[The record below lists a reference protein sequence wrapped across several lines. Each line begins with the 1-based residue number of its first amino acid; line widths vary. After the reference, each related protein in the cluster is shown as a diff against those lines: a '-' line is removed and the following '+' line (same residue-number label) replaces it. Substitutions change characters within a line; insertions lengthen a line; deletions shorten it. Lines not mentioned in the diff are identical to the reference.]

1 MHYES
6 YEILRDERIEEYRS
20 DVTMLRHKK
29 SGARVLTMANDDE
42 NKVFAIAFRTPPA
55 DSTGLP
61 HILEHSVLC
70 GSRKFPSK
78 DPFIELAKGSLNTF
92 LNAMTYPDKTVYP
105 VASCNDRDFANLMDV
120 YMDAVL
126 HPNIYR
132 EEKIFRQEGWHY
144 ELDDPDGELKIN
156 GVVYNEMKGAFS
168 NADEVIERRV
178 KQALFPD
185 NAYAHES
192 GGDPDEIPTLTY
204 EDFLAFHQR
213 YYHPS
218 NSYIFLY
225 GNCDMEERLAWLDRE
240 YLADYDAIEPD
251 SEIASQKPFTAMSEI
266 EVKIPITDE
275 QNEDEESCLTMG
287 FLCGDGCD
295 PDLKLALDILEHALV
310 KTPGA
315 PLRQAFLD
323 AGIAA
328 DVYGGVEQ
336 DLKQNYFSLTAKG
349 ADAGKKDDFLRVMR
363 ETLERLADEG
373 LDRDALRAGLN
384 GIEFTTREGDTGRFP
399 KGLMIGL
406 DTIGLWLYDDDAP
419 FENLRYEKLFAK
431 AKAGLDDGTY
441 ERILREYFLD
451 NPHKVFVAAA
461 AEKGLQKA
469 NDAEM
474 ARKMAALK
482 ESWSEERRAEV
493 CRQTAELLAW
503 QEQEDSPEDIA
514 KIPMLARGD
523 LKREILPFGGELISG
538 SAARPDIFYS
548 DIFTSGICYLNFLFD
563 VGDLPEEDLPYLGL
577 LTRVFGMF
585 DTEHYTYQNLANKIG
600 IESGGLSVRSGCTD
614 LRKAQGEFI
623 LTFETAMKVFAD
635 RTAFPFGILEE
646 IMLRTDYSSEKRLK
660 ELLDENRYGLQ
671 AELVSPGHA
680 AAVRRSCAC
689 HNRASHVK
697 ELTDG
702 IAFYR
707 FLEDAAANFDER
719 KGTIR
724 AKLEELSAKIFDPAR
739 MLTAVTCDREI
750 FGPVP
755 ALLEDLCAAL
765 ASSKAAAGSAA
776 GPDAEA
782 PADTAPVP
790 FGSRRRD
797 YTLVRKDEAFTTP
810 AGISF
815 VARTGNFRDAGLEY
829 QPSLAVLKTI
839 LSYDYLWNRI
849 RVRGGAYGAMCLFS
863 RDGEGGFV
871 SYRDPNLRETLA
883 VYDELADY
891 VAGFDAD
898 DRDMTKFLI
907 GTMSSIDIPLSPM
920 AKGSRNLAL
929 WLYGADEDEEQA
941 KRDAVLNVTAE
952 DIRALAPLMRAV
964 AENGDVCVIGNETKI
979 AEAADVFDETSALFS
994 GK

>member
-144 ELDDPDGELKIN
+144 ELEDPDGELKIN

-577 LTRVFGMF
+577 
-585 DTEHYTYQNLANKIG
+585 
-600 IESGGLSVRSGCTD
+600 
-614 LRKAQGEFI
+614 
-623 LTFETAMKVFAD
+623 
-635 RTAFPFGILEE
+635 
-646 IMLRTDYSSEKRLK
+646 
-660 ELLDENRYGLQ
+660 
-671 AELVSPGHA
+671 
-680 AAVRRSCAC
+680 
-689 HNRASHVK
+689 
-697 ELTDG
+697 
-702 IAFYR
+702 
-707 FLEDAAANFDER
+707 
-719 KGTIR
+719 
-724 AKLEELSAKIFDPAR
+724 
-739 MLTAVTCDREI
+739 
-750 FGPVP
+750 
-755 ALLEDLCAAL
+755 
-765 ASSKAAAGSAA
+765 
-776 GPDAEA
+776 
-782 PADTAPVP
+782 
-790 FGSRRRD
+790 
-797 YTLVRKDEAFTTP
+797 
-810 AGISF
+810 
-815 VARTGNFRDAGLEY
+815 
-829 QPSLAVLKTI
+829 
-839 LSYDYLWNRI
+839 
-849 RVRGGAYGAMCLFS
+849 
-863 RDGEGGFV
+863 
-871 SYRDPNLRETLA
+871 
-883 VYDELADY
+883 
-891 VAGFDAD
+891 
-898 DRDMTKFLI
+898 
-907 GTMSSIDIPLSPM
+907 
-920 AKGSRNLAL
+920 
-929 WLYGADEDEEQA
+929 
-941 KRDAVLNVTAE
+941 
-952 DIRALAPLMRAV
+952 
-964 AENGDVCVIGNETKI
+964 
-979 AEAADVFDETSALFS
+979 
-994 GK
+994 